1 MNKEELAKY
10 LNTTVCMVETN
21 FPKVKARALKQGKKI
36 IKEGKGNSAVYTI
49 EKTEP
54 QNVNSNYFSS
64 RKKETWTEDIPGE
77 IWITTYQDKDFEVS
91 NFGRVR
97 NKKDLSLRKGSLTD
111 KGYLTVSMNDKKY
124 SLHRVVLASFN
135 PVENIKELTVDHI
148 DGNRSNNFLSNLRW
162 VSNEE
167 NVNLMMI
174 NRAKLNKELTRLLN
188 IYSYDEVLEILKSI
202 H

>member
-49 EKTEP
+49 EETEP

-64 RKKETWTEDIPGE
+64 RRKETWIEDIPGE
-77 IWITTYQDKDFEVS
+77 IWTTTYQDKDFEVS

-97 NKKDLSLRKGSLTD
+97 SKKDLSLRKWSSTGR
-111 KGYLTVSMNDKKY
+111 GYFTVSMNDKKY
-124 SLHRVVLASFN
+124 AIHRVVLASFN
-135 PVENIKELTVDHI
+135 PVDNLENLTVDHI
-148 DGNRSNNFLSNLRW
+148 DGNKTNNCLSNLRW
-162 VSNEE
+162 VTNEE
-167 NVNLMMI
+167 NIRLMLM
-174 NRAKLNKELTRLLN
+174 NRSELNKELTRLLDT
-188 IYSYDEVLEILKSI
+188 YSYNELLAILKNI